1 MRSPSRA
8 VEPDIGA
15 EDLAVPSRWL
25 VCSDGLTDM
34 LGDTDIARCLEDHD
48 EEAAR
53 KLFEAAMVAGGVD
66 NISLILASVGP

>member
-1 MRSPSRA
+1 M
-8 VEPDIGA
+8 
-15 EDLAVPSRWL
+15 PSRWL

-34 LGDTDIARCLEDHD
+34 VSDADITRCLEDHD

-53 KLFEAAMVAGGVD
+53 KLFEAAMVAGGMD